1 MNHRGF
7 CLASAGSL
15 RYGMLQLMKFWRTL
29 LVQRV
34 SLGLTVTSFA
44 LMAAQ
49 PLGTPQL
56 PPSPPALP
64 VLTNRVV
71 RPTAALPQPPTRSI
85 VPTQVLP
92 GTNRYSG
99 AYSQYSNSATP
110 SGLPSL
116 RPPPLVSRPPEYP
129 YAVPSPDPTYVP
141 GLMMSSPAYGHT
153 AVRQISP
160 VRSGATASV
169 LPSVP
174 ARPYSP
180 PKQETVLAWD
190 GLVKEANL
198 KPGEI
203 SAHFQFAFTNT
214 SPQEVVVNAV
224 RTSCGCTVAKV
235 PRMPWL
241 IPAGTNATFEV
252 TVDVRGKSGTV
263 TKTVTVDTSA
273 GYRYL
278 TVRASI
284 PAMGGGSMASADR
297 ARNLQVALADRQS
310 VLKGD
315 CAVCH
320 VTPGVGKK
328 GGDLYVAVC
337 GVCHEAEHR
346 ASMVPL
352 LRALNKPMKAED
364 WRRVITEGKPDS
376 LMPAFANDHGGPL
389 TPEQIDSLVAYLTGP
404 FQSQPAVVHRV
415 ATQSPASAARPATE

>member
-1 MNHRGF
+1 
-7 CLASAGSL
+7 
-15 RYGMLQLMKFWRTL
+15 MKFWRTFSA
-29 LVQRV
+29 VRV
-34 SLGLTVTSFA
+34 SVGLTAASAA
-44 LMAAQ
+44 LLAAE
-49 PLGTPQL
+49 PPGTPQL
-56 PPSPPALP
+56 PPSPPKLP
-64 VLTNRVV
+64 TQMNRAVSPSATVV
-71 RPTAALPQPPTRSI
+71 RPLPRPAM
-85 VPTQVLP
+85 PTQVLA

-99 AYSQYSNSATP
+99 PYRQHYNATAP
-110 SGLPSL
+110 GGLPSL
-116 RPPPLVSRPPEYP
+116 RPPPLLSRPPEYP
-129 YAVPSPDPTYVP
+129 YAVASPDPTYVP
-141 GLMMSSPAYGHT
+141 GLMMSSPAYRGT
-153 AVRQISP
+153 TVRQIAP
-160 VRSGATASV
+160 VRTGVPASV
-169 LPSVP
+169 MPGSPGMP

-198 KPGEI
+198 KPGET

-214 SPQEVVVNAV
+214 SPQEVMVNAV

-235 PRMPWL
+235 PRMPWP
-241 IPAGTNATFEV
+241 IPAGTNAAFEV

-263 TKTVTVDTSA
+263 TKTVTIDTSA

-278 TVRASI
+278 TVRVSI
-284 PAMGGGSMASADR
+284 PVMGGGSMASADR

-328 GGDLYVAVC
+328 GGDLYLAVC

-352 LRALNKPMKAED
+352 LRALNKPMQAED

-376 LMPAFANDHGGPL
+376 LMPAFAADHGGPL
-389 TPEQIDSLVAYLTGP
+389 TAEQIDSLVAYLTGP
-404 FQSQPAVVHRV
+404 FQTRPSVVHRV
-415 ATQSPASAARPATE
+415 AAQPPVPTRPATE